1 MARDTLV
8 GTAETEGSRCVAE
21 LKAVTHR
28 YGDVAALR
36 DIDLAIPQG
45 CLAGLIGPDG
55 VGKSTLLGLVAGTR
69 RIQQGEVHALGGD
82 LRSRRHRRAVA
93 PGVAYMSQGLGT
105 NLYPDLTV
113 RENVDFFGRLFG
125 LSLAERQERIEEL
138 LHATGLAPFDQRHA
152 RKLSGGMKQ
161 KLGLCCALVHDPRL
175 LILDEPTTG
184 VDPLARRQFWR
195 LIARMRSRRADMS
208 VLVATA
214 YMEEAER
221 FDWLA
226 VLDAGRILASGSPGE
241 ILDRTGEESLEHAF
255 VELLPEEQR
264 QVHRELEIPP
274 RAFTD
279 QTAIEARSL
288 TKRFGDFTAV
298 DDVSFKIHRG
308 EIFGF
313 VGSNGCGKTTTM
325 KVLTGLLTATEGEAR
340 LFGHPLDARDM
351 ATRRRVG
358 FMTQAF
364 SLYGELSVRRNLELH
379 ARLYGLPRERIVPR
393 VETVL
398 RRFGLEDDEHALAE
412 ALPRGI
418 RQRLSL
424 AVALIHEPE
433 VLILDEPTSGVDP
446 LARDVF
452 WRHLAELSRNEGVTV
467 FLSTHLM
474 NEAELA
480 DRIALMHE
488 GRVLAV
494 GPPAELVRSRGA
506 GSLEEAFID
515 WLVEGDEAETP
526 APPSAAPAS
535 GGPGP
540 RGPSPFSP
548 GRLWAVA
555 QREVREIRRDPI
567 RLAFALLGPIVLLLV
582 NGWGISFD
590 VEDLAFAVLDRDRS
604 PESRLYLEGFQG
616 SRYFREHPPLGDG
629 SELEARLESGEL
641 ALAVEI
647 PPGFGR
653 AVWSGEASEVGVF
666 LDGAMPFT
674 AETARGYVLGIH
686 GSYLEELARRGGAG
700 ARAPPVRIEP
710 RFRYNQEFESV
721 YAIVPGVI
729 MLILVLI
736 PSVMT
741 AVGVVREKELGS
753 IANFYA
759 TPTTRMEF
767 LLGKQLPYVVLG
779 FASFLTLVAL
789 SLLLFQVP
797 VRGSFAALALGAL
810 LYVIATTGMGLLI
823 STFVKTQLAAI
834 FATAIITTLPA
845 TQFSG
850 LLSPVSSLSGGAR
863 AFGLSFPSSYFN
875 TVSLGT
881 FSKQLGFAD
890 LGLPYAFLAGFA
902 LLYLA
907 GACAF
912 LRKQAR

>member
-1 MARDTLV
+1 MSAA
-8 GTAETEGSRCVAE
+8 AEPAGSVAE
-21 LKAVTHR
+21 LSAVTHR
-28 YGDVAALR
+28 YGDVEALI
-36 DIDLAIPQG
+36 DVDLAIPQG

-69 RIQQGEVHALGGD
+69 RVQAGSVRALGGD
-82 LRSRRHRRAVA
+82 LRRRRHRRAVA
-93 PGVAYMSQGLGT
+93 PDVAYMSQGLGT

-125 LSLAERQERIEEL
+125 LSADERQQRTDEL
-138 LHATGLAPFDQRHA
+138 LSATGLAPFEQRHA

-195 LIARMRSRRADMS
+195 LIARMRRRSAGMS

-226 VLDAGRILASGSPGE
+226 VLDAGRILASGSPRQ

-264 QVHRELEIPP
+264 RDHRELEVPA
-274 RAFTD
+274 RDFTGE
-279 QTAIEARSL
+279 TAIEARRL

-298 DDVSFKIHRG
+298 DAVSFEIRRG

-325 KVLTGLLTATEGEAR
+325 KVLTGLLTASEGEAR

-351 ATRRRVG
+351 ATRGRVG

-379 ARLYGLPRERIVPR
+379 ARLYGLPRERIASR
-393 VETVL
+393 VEVVL

-452 WRHLAELSRNEGVTV
+452 WRHLAELSRNDGVTV
-467 FLSTHLM
+467 FLSTHFM

-494 GPPAELVRSRGA
+494 GPPAELVRRRGA
-506 GSLEEAFID
+506 ASLEEAFID
-515 WLVEGDEAETP
+515 WLLEGSGEGTGESVAGAPARP
-526 APPSAAPAS
+526 APKPRDSAGFS
-535 GGPGP
+535 G
-540 RGPSPFSP
+540 R
-548 GRLWAVA
+548 RLWAVA
-555 QREVREIRRDPI
+555 SREAREIQRDPI
-567 RLAFALLGPIVLLLV
+567 RLAFALLGPIVLLVV

-604 PESRLYLEGFQG
+604 PESRRYLEGFQG
-616 SRYFREHPPLGDG
+616 SRYFHERAPIGDG
-629 SELEARLESGEL
+629 SELEARLASGEL
-641 ALAVEI
+641 TLALEI

-653 AVWSGEASEVGVF
+653 AVWSGEVSEVGAF

-686 GSYLEELARRGGAG
+686 GSYLGELALRGGG
-700 ARAPPVRIEP
+700 QARAPPVRIEP

-759 TPTTRMEF
+759 TPTTRTEF
-767 LLGKQLPYVVLG
+767 LLGKQLPYVALG
-779 FASFLTLVAL
+779 FASFLSLVAL
-789 SLLLFQVP
+789 AHLLFGVP

-810 LYVIATTGMGLLI
+810 LYVAATTGMGLLI

-834 FATAIITTLPA
+834 FATAIITMLPA

-850 LLSPVSSLSGGAR
+850 LLSPVSSLTGGAR
-863 AFGLSFPSSYFN
+863 VFGLSFPSSYFN
-875 TVSLGT
+875 TVSQGT

-890 LGLPYAFLAGFA
+890 LAVPYAFLAGFA
-902 LLYLA
+902 LLYL
-907 GACAF
+907 GASCAL
-912 LRKQAR
+912 LRKQAK